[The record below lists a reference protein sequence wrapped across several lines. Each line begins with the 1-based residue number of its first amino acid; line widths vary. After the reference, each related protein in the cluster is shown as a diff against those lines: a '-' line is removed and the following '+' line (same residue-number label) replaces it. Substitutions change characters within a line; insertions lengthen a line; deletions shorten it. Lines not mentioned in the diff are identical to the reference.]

1 MLLSTSSSSPSCNSR
16 PGTYTYRNVNT
27 RKSSYVVQLHAPAL
41 DAHLRLR
48 RLRPLLSTTSS
59 RHKQAKNK
67 TRIVYTAIRNL
78 PCPYRLLRPLPFR
91 RHLLRLKRGLRIA
104 APPPLCLSKQS
115 KHIRSRLVANMP
127 NLRRNEASSSCHL
140 FHFLSMRRSPFLGL
154 SGGRFI
160 LPRHGSEFH
169 VHGVTWCFDQ
179 NHFRKKEHAL
189 GEFLDSTVMHPAW
202 LTRMRFKR
210 HADWNSRITSGM
222 NRGYRLGHGHGAAW
236 QCIVL
241 TT

>member
-59 RHKQAKNK
+59 RHKQARNK

-127 NLRRNEASSSCHL
+127 NLRRNEASSSGHL

-160 LPRHGSEFH
+160 LRRHGSEFH

-179 NHFRKKEHAL
+179 NHFRKKEHAHIL
-189 GEFLDSTVMHPAW
+189 VTVSRSSALRSFFWASSSIQVLDLSVMHSDAIQASHQ
-202 LTRMRFKR
+202 LELKNHQR
-210 HADWNSRITSGM
+210 
-222 NRGYRLGHGHGAAW
+222 Y
-236 QCIVL
+236 
-241 TT
+241 